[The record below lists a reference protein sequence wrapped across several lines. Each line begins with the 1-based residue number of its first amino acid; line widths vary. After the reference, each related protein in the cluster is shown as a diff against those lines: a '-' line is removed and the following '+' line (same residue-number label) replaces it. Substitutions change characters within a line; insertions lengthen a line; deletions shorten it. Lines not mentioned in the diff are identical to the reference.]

1 MPPMTA
7 DKAIAAFIASLIA
20 LAGIIGFKTDWATPD
35 VITSISVVGGAI
47 LTAVVTYLIPNK
59 PKV

>member
-7 DKAIAAFIASLIA
+7 DKAFAAFIASLLA
-20 LAGIIGFKTDWATPD
+20 LAGVVGFKTDWATPD
-35 VITSISVVGGAI
+35 IVSTISVVGGAI

>member
-7 DKAIAAFIASLIA
+7 DKAIAAFITSLIA
-20 LAGIIGFKTDWATPD
+20 IAGLIGFKTDWATPD
-35 VITSISVVGGAI
+35 VVTAASAIGGA
-47 LTAVVTYLIPNK
+47 LLVAVTTYFVKNK